1 MGEQRNQKS
10 EVMIIFS
17 VWDDQHQH
25 QQSSFIMAMS
35 TNISI
40 IMRTDMID
48 NRPMQEPANR
58 TRGEGASEATTGRG
72 SPAHRNN
79 KD

>member
-1 MGEQRNQKS
+1 
-10 EVMIIFS
+10 
-17 VWDDQHQH
+17 
-25 QQSSFIMAMS
+25 
-35 TNISI
+35 
-40 IMRTDMID
+40 MRTDMID

-79 KD
+79 KDWGENYHEDDYNDNTWKCSQLKGKIEELTEGL